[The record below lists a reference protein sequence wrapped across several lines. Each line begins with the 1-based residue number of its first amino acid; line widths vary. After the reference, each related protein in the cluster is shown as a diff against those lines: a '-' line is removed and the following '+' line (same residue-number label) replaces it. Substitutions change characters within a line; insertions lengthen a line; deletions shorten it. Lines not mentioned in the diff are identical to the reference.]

1 MVDCYILLI
10 EVKDAAKHIGQ
21 SLTTRNYLDPNVNS
35 SEVESPWKEKGKS
48 LTVKLKA
55 MHAMIELGIGFH
67 KSLEKE
73 KEFRVLD

>member
-1 MVDCYILLI
+1 MLLNILQHI
-10 EVKDAAKHIGQ
+10 EQ
-21 SLTTRNYLDPNVNS
+21 SPTTRNYLAPNVNIT
-35 SEVESPWKEKGKS
+35 EVENPWKEKGKS
-48 LTVKLKA
+48 PTVKLKA

>member
-10 EVKDAAKHIGQ
+10 EVKNAVKHIGQ
-21 SLTTRNYLDPNVNS
+21 SPTTRNYLDPNVNS
-35 SEVESPWKEKGKS
+35 SEVENPWKEKGKS

-55 MHAMIELGIGFH
+55 LHAVIELDIGFH